1 MYRAPGQGAKRFA
14 ASDSRYAIRNM
25 SVTVIIGSQW
35 GDEGK
40 GKAID
45 YFARDADFVARYNG
59 GNNAGHTVIN
69 DLGTFKIHLVP
80 SGIFYPHTINLMGN
94 GMVIDPQVLID
105 EMKMVRDAGVD
116 FEKRLHIAQRAH
128 LIMPY
133 HKLLD
138 GLYEEAKGAGATGT
152 TRRGIGPAFAD
163 KISYNGLRWADF
175 VGKTFDERLQVQIG
189 LKNKIIVALG
199 GDALDYENVREEY
212 WNYYEQLKPY
222 ITELA
227 PIVQKGLAQNKK
239 FLLEQAMGS
248 LLDTDWGVYPYVTA
262 SSTLASAATTGLGI
276 PPRKISRIIGVTKA
290 YSTRVGG
297 GPMPTEMADDHPARV
312 QLGEIAATTGRVR
325 RAGWLDLVPVRFTA
339 QLNGTDGLFLT
350 KLDTL
355 SGIDELKICVGYK
368 LDGKP
373 VEFSTLES
381 SGMARVEPVYR
392 TVRGWKQDIQ
402 GIRKFGDLPKN
413 AQGYVET
420 IEKITAVPVRFIGTG
435 PDRAS
440 VIKR

>member
-1 MYRAPGQGAKRFA
+1 
-14 ASDSRYAIRNM
+14 M
-25 SVTVIIGSQW
+25 SVTVIVGSQW

-69 DLGTFKIHLVP
+69 EHGTFKIHLVP
-80 SGIFYPHTINLMGN
+80 SGIFYPHTQCLMGN
-94 GMVIDPQVLID
+94 GMVIDPEVLLK
-105 EMKMVRDAGVD
+105 EMREIREAGID
-116 FEKRLHIAQRAH
+116 FEKRLFIAQRAH

-133 HKLLD
+133 HKMLD

-175 VGKTFDERLQVQIG
+175 VGGTFDERLHVQLG
-189 LKNKIIVALG
+189 LKNKIITALG
-199 GDALDYENVREEY
+199 GEALDYEDVREQY

-227 PIVQKGLAQNKK
+227 PIVHKGLEHNKK

-248 LLDTDWGVYPYVTA
+248 LLDTDWGVYPFVTA
-262 SSTLASAATTGLGI
+262 STTLASAATTGLGI

-290 YSTRVGG
+290 YSTRVGA
-297 GPMPTEMADDHPARV
+297 GPMPTELPDDHPARE
-312 QLGEIAATTGRVR
+312 QLAETAATTGRKR
-325 RAGWLDLVPVRFTA
+325 RAGWLDLVPVKFTA
-339 QLNGTDGLFLT
+339 QLNGTDALFVT

-368 LDGKP
+368 LDGKR
-373 VEFSTLES
+373 VEFSELEGA
-381 SGMARVEPVYR
+381 GMSRVEPVYR
-392 TVRGWKQDIQ
+392 SMRGWKENLR
-402 GIRKFGDLPKN
+402 GVRKFTDLPKT
-413 AQGYVET
+413 AQKYIQA
-420 IEKITAVPVRFIGTG
+420 IEKISGVPVRYVGTG
-435 PDRAS
+435 PEREA